1 MPGTFTCHH
10 CGKTFP
16 YNPRLKKV
24 QKYCS
29 SPICQQVRRSARKN
43 NRYHSDSVYRRKHLA
58 RQKAWRDAYPA
69 HEYQKQYRAD
79 HPGYVLR
86 NQEQQRG
93 RNKKRKKELLPMIV
107 NGTSL
112 SLRVT
117 GDKAY
122 ALIKINKQKIVNG
135 TSFIAQMHILSDV
148 KGVFRQKGT

>member
-1 MPGTFTCHH
+1 
-10 CGKTFP
+10 
-16 YNPRLKKV
+16 
-24 QKYCS
+24 
-29 SPICQQVRRSARKN
+29 
-43 NRYHSDSVYRRKHLA
+43 
-58 RQKAWRDAYPA
+58 
-69 HEYQKQYRAD
+69 
-79 HPGYVLR
+79 VLR